1 MRAIRLHE
9 RPQPARRPL
18 GALALSGTLHAGVL
32 AVLLSAAGA
41 APGTVTEETG
51 AVSLNEAITPVIE
64 VMLVA
69 SEADSGPP
77 PAAEPEPES
86 EPESEPRQDPVPE
99 PATEPE
105 PEVAPEPAPP
115 EVEPTPE
122 PAPEPAPEPPPPPP
136 PKPLPKPKPPV
147 KVVPKPQAAPGPSP
161 SPTPSAET
169 GTGTGRNAAAAVEAV
184 SASRGAMVDYGA
196 QVWAWIGRHKPEK
209 VVGGG
214 QAIVKLTL
222 GTAGEVLDA
231 SILTSSGDEALDRA
245 ALAAVRKASPFPLPP
260 PGLTAED
267 RVFSVPFL
275 FRPR

>member
-18 GALALSGTLHAGVL
+18 GALTLSGTLHAGVL
-32 AVLLSAAGA
+32 AILLSAAGA

-51 AVSLNEAITPVIE
+51 AVSLNDTITPVIE

-69 SEADSGPP
+69 SETDSGPP
-77 PAAEPEPES
+77 PAAEPEPER
-86 EPESEPRQDPVPE
+86 EPESEPQQDPVSEPE
-99 PATEPE
+99 PEPE
-105 PEVAPEPAPP
+105 PEVAPEPVSPAL
-115 EVEPTPE
+115 EPT
-122 PAPEPAPEPPPPPP
+122 PEPAPEPPPPPP

-147 KVVPKPQAAPGPSP
+147 KAAPKPQTAPGPSP
-161 SPTPSAET
+161 SPTPPAE
-169 GTGTGRNAAAAVEAV
+169 TGTGRNAAAVEPV

-209 VVGGG
+209 VVGSG
-214 QAIVKLTL
+214 QATVTLTL
-222 GTAGEVLDA
+222 GTVGEVLDA

-245 ALAAVRKASPFPLPP
+245 ALAAVRKASPFPAPP
-260 PGLTAED
+260 PGLSAED

-275 FRPR
+275 FHPR

>member
-1 MRAIRLHE
+1 MRAIRLHG

-41 APGTVTEETG
+41 APGIVAEETG
-51 AVSLNEAITPVIE
+51 AVSLNDTITPVIE

-77 PAAEPEPES
+77 PAAVAEPEITPEIEPQRDPAPEPEP
-86 EPESEPRQDPVPE
+86 
-99 PATEPE
+99 
-105 PEVAPEPAPP
+105 
-115 EVEPTPE
+115 EPTPE
-122 PAPEPAPEPPPPPP
+122 PAPPVVEPAPESAPEAIPPPP
-136 PKPLPKPKPPV
+136 PKPLPKPAPKPPV
-147 KVVPKPQAAPGPSP
+147 KAMTKPQAAPVPNPSP
-161 SPTPSAET
+161 APSTET
-169 GTGTGRNAAAAVEAV
+169 GIGHAAAASEPV
-184 SASRGAMVDYGA
+184 SASRGAVVDYGA

-214 QAIVKLTL
+214 QATVKLTL

-245 ALAAVRKASPFPLPP
+245 ALAAVRKASPFPTPP
-260 PGLTAED
+260 SG
-267 RVFSVPFL
+267 
-275 FRPR
+275 

>member
-77 PAAEPEPES
+77 PAAAAEPES
-86 EPESEPRQDPVPE
+86 EPQQDPVPE
-99 PATEPE
+99 PDTEPE
-105 PEVAPEPAPP
+105 PEVAPEPVPP
-115 EVEPTPE
+115 VVEPIPE
-122 PAPEPAPEPPPPPP
+122 PTPEPPPPPP
-136 PKPLPKPKPPV
+136 PKPLPKPASKPPV
-147 KVVPKPQAAPGPSP
+147 KAAPKPQAAPTAPPSP
-161 SPTPSAET
+161 SPIA
-169 GTGTGRNAAAAVEAV
+169 GTGTGRDAAAAVEAV

-196 QVWAWIGRHKPEK
+196 RVWAWIGRHKPEK

-214 QAIVKLTL
+214 QATVKLTL

-260 PGLTAED
+260 PGLAAED

>member
-51 AVSLNEAITPVIE
+51 AVSLNDTITPVIE

-69 SEADSGPP
+69 SEADSSPP
-77 PAAEPEPES
+77 PAAAAEPES
-86 EPESEPRQDPVPE
+86 EPESEPQQDPVS
-99 PATEPE
+99 EPE
-105 PEVAPEPAPP
+105 PEPIPEPAPP
-115 EVEPTPE
+115 VAEPPPD
-122 PAPEPAPEPPPPPP
+122 PAPEPIPPPP
-136 PKPLPKPKPPV
+136 PKPLPKPALKPPV
-147 KVVPKPQAAPGPSP
+147 KAAPKPQAAPGPNP
-161 SPTPSAET
+161 SPTPPAEA
-169 GTGTGRNAAAAVEAV
+169 GAGRNAAAAVEPV

-214 QAIVKLTL
+214 QATVKLTL

-231 SILTSSGDEALDRA
+231 SILASSGDEADR
-245 ALAAVRKASPFPLPP
+245 K
-260 PGLTAED
+260 
-267 RVFSVPFL
+267 SVV
-275 FRPR
+275 

>member
-51 AVSLNEAITPVIE
+51 AVSLNDTITPVIE

-69 SEADSGPP
+69 SEGDSGPP
-77 PAAEPEPES
+77 PAAEPEPEITPEI
-86 EPESEPRQDPVPE
+86 EPQQDPASESEP
-99 PATEPE
+99 
-105 PEVAPEPAPP
+105 
-115 EVEPTPE
+115 EPTPE
-122 PAPEPAPEPPPPPP
+122 PIPPPP
-136 PKPLPKPKPPV
+136 PKPLPKPAPKPPV
-147 KVVPKPQAAPGPSP
+147 KAMPKPQAAPGPSP
-161 SPTPSAET
+161 SPTPSTET
-169 GTGTGRNAAAAVEAV
+169 GTGHASAAASEPV

-214 QAIVKLTL
+214 QATVKLTL

-231 SILTSSGDEALDRA
+231 AILTSSGDEALDRA
-245 ALAAVRKASPFPLPP
+245 ALAAVRKASPFPTPP

>member
-51 AVSLNEAITPVIE
+51 AVSLNDTITPVIE

-69 SEADSGPP
+69 SEADNGPP
-77 PAAEPEPES
+77 PTAEPEPER
-86 EPESEPRQDPVPE
+86 EPESEPQQDPVS
-99 PATEPE
+99 EPE
-105 PEVAPEPAPP
+105 PEPIPEPAPP
-115 EVEPTPE
+115 VAEPPPD
-122 PAPEPAPEPPPPPP
+122 PAPEPIPPPP
-136 PKPLPKPKPPV
+136 PKPLPKPALKPPV
-147 KVVPKPQAAPGPSP
+147 KAAPKPQAAPGPNP
-161 SPTPSAET
+161 SPTPPAEA
-169 GTGTGRNAAAAVEAV
+169 GAGRNAAAAVEPV

-214 QAIVKLTL
+214 QATVKLTL

-231 SILTSSGDEALDRA
+231 SILASSGDEALDRA
-245 ALAAVRKASPFPLPP
+245 ALAAVRKASPFPTPP
-260 PGLTAED
+260 PGLTAEE

>member
-18 GALALSGTLHAGVL
+18 GALALSGTLHAGIL
-32 AVLLSAAGA
+32 AILLSAAGA

-51 AVSLNEAITPVIE
+51 AVSLNDTITPVIE
-64 VMLVA
+64 VMLVTP
-69 SEADSGPP
+69 EADSGPP
-77 PAAEPEPES
+77 PAAEPEPEITPEI
-86 EPESEPRQDPVPE
+86 EPQQDPASESEP
-99 PATEPE
+99 
-105 PEVAPEPAPP
+105 
-115 EVEPTPE
+115 EPTPE
-122 PAPEPAPEPPPPPP
+122 PIPPPP
-136 PKPLPKPKPPV
+136 PKPLPKPAPKPPV
-147 KVVPKPQAAPGPSP
+147 KAMPKPQAAPGPSP
-161 SPTPSAET
+161 SPTPSTET
-169 GTGTGRNAAAAVEAV
+169 GTGHASAAASEPV

-214 QAIVKLTL
+214 QATVKLTL

-231 SILTSSGDEALDRA
+231 AILTSSGDAALDRA
-245 ALAAVRKASPFPLPP
+245 ALAAVRKASPFPTPP

>member
-1 MRAIRLHE
+1 MRAIRLHG

-41 APGTVTEETG
+41 APGTVAEETG
-51 AVSLNEAITPVIE
+51 AVSLNDTITPVIE

-77 PAAEPEPES
+77 PATEPEPAI
-86 EPESEPRQDPVPE
+86 EPQQDPVSE

-105 PEVAPEPAPP
+105 PEVAPEPASPAL
-115 EVEPTPE
+115 EPT
-122 PAPEPAPEPPPPPP
+122 PEPAPEPPPPPP

-147 KVVPKPQAAPGPSP
+147 KAAPKPQAVPGPSP
-161 SPTPSAET
+161 SPTPSTEK
-169 GTGTGRNAAAAVEAV
+169 GTGRNAAAAVEPV

-214 QAIVKLTL
+214 QATVKLTL

-231 SILTSSGDEALDRA
+231 SILTSSGDAALDRA
-245 ALAAVRKASPFPLPP
+245 ALAAVRKASPFPTPP
-260 PGLTAED
+260 PGLSAED

>member
-1 MRAIRLHE
+1 MRAIRLHG
-9 RPQPARRPL
+9 RPPPARRPL
-18 GALALSGTLHAGVL
+18 GALTLSGTLHAGVL

-51 AVSLNEAITPVIE
+51 AVSLNDTVTPVIE

-77 PAAEPEPES
+77 PAAVAEPES
-86 EPESEPRQDPVPE
+86 EPEVM
-99 PATEPE
+99 PE
-105 PEVAPEPAPP
+105 PESVPPVAEPAPAS
-115 EVEPTPE
+115 
-122 PAPEPAPEPPPPPP
+122 APEPPPP
-136 PKPLPKPKPPV
+136 PKPLPKPLPKPKPPA
-147 KVVPKPQAAPGPSP
+147 KAALKPQVAPGPSP
-161 SPTPSAET
+161 SATPSAET
-169 GTGTGRNAAAAVEAV
+169 GTGREAATASEPV
-184 SASRGAMVDYGA
+184 SASRGAVVDYGA

-214 QAIVKLTL
+214 QATVKLTL
-222 GTAGEVLDA
+222 GAAGEVLDA
-231 SILTSSGDEALDRA
+231 SILTSSGDAALDRA
-245 ALAAVRKASPFPLPP
+245 ALAAVRKASPFPTPP

>member
-1 MRAIRLHE
+1 MRAIRLHGC
-9 RPQPARRPL
+9 PPPAPRPL

-51 AVSLNEAITPVIE
+51 AVSLNDAITPVIE

-77 PAAEPEPES
+77 PAAAAEPES
-86 EPESEPRQDPVPE
+86 EPEITPEIEPQRDPAP
-99 PATEPE
+99 EPE
-105 PEVAPEPAPP
+105 P
-115 EVEPTPE
+115 EPTPE
-122 PAPEPAPEPPPPPP
+122 PVPPVVEPTPEPAPEPPPPPP
-136 PKPLPKPKPPV
+136 PKPLPKPAPKPPV
-147 KVVPKPQAAPGPSP
+147 KAAPKPQAAPTATP

-169 GTGTGRNAAAAVEAV
+169 GTGRNAAAAVEPV
-184 SASRGAMVDYGA
+184 SASRGAVVDYGA

-214 QAIVKLTL
+214 QATVTLTL
-222 GTAGEVLDA
+222 GPAGEVLDA
-231 SILTSSGDEALDRA
+231 AILTSSGDAALDRA
-245 ALAAVRKASPFPLPP
+245 ALAAVRKASPFPTPP
-260 PGLTAED
+260 PGLTAAD

>member
-32 AVLLSAAGA
+32 AVLLFAAGA

-77 PAAEPEPES
+77 PAAAPEPES
-86 EPESEPRQDPVPE
+86 EPERESTPE
-99 PATEPE
+99 PVAQPEPELAPEPE
-105 PEVAPEPAPP
+105 PVPPVAEPPPEPTA
-115 EVEPTPE
+115 E
-122 PAPEPAPEPPPPPP
+122 PPPP
-136 PKPLPKPKPPV
+136 PKPLPKPAPKPPV
-147 KVVPKPQAAPGPSP
+147 KAAPKQQPAPASPPSP
-161 SPTPSAET
+161 APSTESET
-169 GTGTGRNAAAAVEAV
+169 GTGTGTGHNAAAAVEAV

-214 QAIVKLTL
+214 QATVKLTL

-245 ALAAVRKASPFPLPP
+245 ALAAVRKASPFPTPP
-260 PGLTAED
+260 PGLPVED

>member
-1 MRAIRLHE
+1 MRAIRLHGH
-9 RPQPARRPL
+9 PPPARRPL
-18 GALALSGTLHAGVL
+18 GALALSGTLHAGIL
-32 AVLLSAAGA
+32 AILLSAAGA

-51 AVSLNEAITPVIE
+51 AVSLNETITSVIE
-64 VMLVA
+64 VMLLA

-77 PAAEPEPES
+77 PAAAPEPES
-86 EPESEPRQDPVPE
+86 EPQQEPVPE
-99 PATEPE
+99 PATEP
-105 PEVAPEPAPP
+105 APE
-115 EVEPTPE
+115 
-122 PAPEPAPEPPPPPP
+122 PPPPP
-136 PKPLPKPKPPV
+136 PKPLPKPPPKPPV
-147 KVVPKPQAAPGPSP
+147 KTAPKPPAAPTATP

-169 GTGTGRNAAAAVEAV
+169 GTGHASTAASEPV
-184 SASRGAMVDYGA
+184 SASRGAVVDYGA

-214 QAIVKLTL
+214 QATVKLTL

-231 SILTSSGDEALDRA
+231 AILTSSGDEALDRA
-245 ALAAVRKASPFPLPP
+245 ALAAVRRASPFPAPP

>member
-1 MRAIRLHE
+1 MRAIRLHG

-41 APGTVTEETG
+41 APGTVAEETG
-51 AVSLNEAITPVIE
+51 AISLNDTITPVIE

-69 SEADSGPP
+69 AEADSGPP
-77 PAAEPEPES
+77 PAAAPEAAPKPES
-86 EPESEPRQDPVPE
+86 EPQQDPVPE
-99 PATEPE
+99 PELEPE
-105 PEVAPEPAPP
+105 PEVAPEPVPP
-115 EVEPTPE
+115 VPEPTPD
-122 PAPEPAPEPPPPPP
+122 PAPKPPLPPP

-147 KVVPKPQAAPGPSP
+147 TAAPKPPAAPAAVPSP
-161 SPTPSAET
+161 SPTTETGPGRASAEP
-169 GTGTGRNAAAAVEAV
+169 V
-184 SASRGAMVDYGA
+184 SASRGAVVDYGA

-214 QAIVKLTL
+214 QVTVKLTL

-231 SILTSSGDEALDRA
+231 AILTSSGDAALDRA
-245 ALAAVRKASPFPLPP
+245 ALAAVRKASPFPAPP
-260 PGLTAED
+260 PDLTAED

>member
-1 MRAIRLHE
+1 MRAIRLHG

-41 APGTVTEETG
+41 APGTVAEETG
-51 AVSLNEAITPVIE
+51 AVSLNDTITPVIE

-77 PAAEPEPES
+77 PAAAAAPES
-86 EPESEPRQDPVPE
+86 EPQPE
-99 PATEPE
+99 PITELATEPE
-105 PEVAPEPAPP
+105 PEVAPEPVPP
-115 EVEPTPE
+115 MGEPTPE
-122 PAPEPAPEPPPPPP
+122 PAPEPSPPPP

-147 KVVPKPQAAPGPSP
+147 KAAPKPQMAPGPSP

-169 GTGTGRNAAAAVEAV
+169 GTGRNAAAAVEPV

-214 QAIVKLTL
+214 QATVKLTL

-231 SILTSSGDEALDRA
+231 TILTSSGDEALDRA
-245 ALAAVRKASPFPLPP
+245 ALAAVRKASPFPTPP
-260 PGLTAED
+260 PGLTAQD

>member
-18 GALALSGTLHAGVL
+18 GALALSGTLHAGIL

-41 APGTVTEETG
+41 APGTVAEETG
-51 AVSLNEAITPVIE
+51 AVSLNETTPVIE

-77 PAAEPEPES
+77 PAAVAEPEITPEIEPQREPAPEPEPE
-86 EPESEPRQDPVPE
+86 PTPE
-99 PATEPE
+99 PATPE
-105 PEVAPEPAPP
+105 A
-115 EVEPTPE
+115 EPTPE
-122 PAPEPAPEPPPPPP
+122 PAPEPIPPPP
-136 PKPLPKPKPPV
+136 PKPLPKPAPKPPV
-147 KVVPKPQAAPGPSP
+147 KAMPKPQAAPVQNPSP
-161 SPTPSAET
+161 APSA
-169 GTGTGRNAAAAVEAV
+169 GTGTGRNAAAAVEPV

-214 QAIVKLTL
+214 QATVKLTL

-231 SILTSSGDEALDRA
+231 AILTSSGDEALDRA
-245 ALAAVRKASPFPLPP
+245 ALAAVRKASPFPTPP
-260 PGLTAED
+260 PGLSAED

>member
-41 APGTVTEETG
+41 APGTVAEETG
-51 AVSLNEAITPVIE
+51 AVSLNNTITPVIE

-86 EPESEPRQDPVPE
+86 EPQQDPAPE
-99 PATEPE
+99 PVSEPE
-105 PEVAPEPAPP
+105 PEVAPEPVPP
-115 EVEPTPE
+115 ALEPTE
-122 PAPEPAPEPPPPPP
+122 PTPEPAPEPPPPPP

-147 KVVPKPQAAPGPSP
+147 KAAPKPQAAPVPSP

-169 GTGTGRNAAAAVEAV
+169 GTGTGRNAAAVEAV
-184 SASRGAMVDYGA
+184 SASRGAVVDYGA

-214 QAIVKLTL
+214 QATVKLTL

-231 SILTSSGDEALDRA
+231 SILASSGDAALDRA
-245 ALAAVRKASPFPLPP
+245 ALAAVRRASPFPAPP
-260 PGLTAED
+260 PSLTAED

>member
-51 AVSLNEAITPVIE
+51 AVSLNDTITPVIE

-77 PAAEPEPES
+77 PAAATEPES
-86 EPESEPRQDPVPE
+86 EPQQDPVPE

-105 PEVAPEPAPP
+105 PDVAPEPVPP
-115 EVEPTPE
+115 VAE

-136 PKPLPKPKPPV
+136 PKPLPKPAPKPSV
-147 KVVPKPQAAPGPSP
+147 KAAPKPQAAPVPNP

-169 GTGTGRNAAAAVEAV
+169 GTGHASAAAVEPV
-184 SASRGAMVDYGA
+184 SAGRGAMVDYGA

-214 QAIVKLTL
+214 QATVKLTL
-222 GTAGEVLDA
+222 GAAGEVLDA
-231 SILTSSGDEALDRA
+231 SILTSSGDTALDRA
-245 ALAAVRKASPFPLPP
+245 ALAAVRKASPFPTPP

>member
-51 AVSLNEAITPVIE
+51 AVSLNDTITPVIE
-64 VMLVA
+64 VMLVT

-77 PAAEPEPES
+77 PAPEPEITPEIEPQQDPASKPEPES
-86 EPESEPRQDPVPE
+86 
-99 PATEPE
+99 
-105 PEVAPEPAPP
+105 
-115 EVEPTPE
+115 TPE
-122 PAPEPAPEPPPPPP
+122 PIPPPP
-136 PKPLPKPKPPV
+136 PKPLPKPAPKPPV
-147 KVVPKPQAAPGPSP
+147 KAMPKPQAAPGPSP
-161 SPTPSAET
+161 SPTPSTET
-169 GTGTGRNAAAAVEAV
+169 GTGHASAAASEPV

-214 QAIVKLTL
+214 QATVKLTL

-231 SILTSSGDEALDRA
+231 AILTSSGDEALDRA
-245 ALAAVRKASPFPLPP
+245 ALAAVRKASPFPTPP

>member
-9 RPQPARRPL
+9 RTQPARRPL
-18 GALALSGTLHAGVL
+18 GALALSGALHAGVL

-51 AVSLNEAITPVIE
+51 AVSLNDTITPVIE

-69 SEADSGPP
+69 SETDSGPP
-77 PAAEPEPES
+77 PAAEPEPER
-86 EPESEPRQDPVPE
+86 EPESEPQQDTAPE
-99 PATEPE
+99 PVSEPE
-105 PEVAPEPAPP
+105 PEVAPEPVSPAL
-115 EVEPTPE
+115 EPT
-122 PAPEPAPEPPPPPP
+122 PEPAPEPPPPPP

-147 KVVPKPQAAPGPSP
+147 KAAPKPQTAPGPSP
-161 SPTPSAET
+161 SPTPPAEA
-169 GTGTGRNAAAAVEAV
+169 GAGRNAAAAVEPV

-214 QAIVKLTL
+214 QATVKLTL

-231 SILTSSGDEALDRA
+231 SILASSGDEALDRA
-245 ALAAVRKASPFPLPP
+245 ALAAVRKASPFPTPP

>member
-18 GALALSGTLHAGVL
+18 GALALSGTLHAGAL

-41 APGTVTEETG
+41 APGTVAEETG
-51 AVSLNEAITPVIE
+51 AVSLNETITPVIE
-64 VMLVA
+64 MMLVA
-69 SEADSGPP
+69 SEVDSGPP
-77 PAAEPEPES
+77 PAAVAEPES
-86 EPESEPRQDPVPE
+86 EPQQDPGPQPVP
-99 PATEPE
+99 EPE
-105 PEVAPEPAPP
+105 PEVALEPVPP
-115 EVEPTPE
+115 LLEPTPE
-122 PAPEPAPEPPPPPP
+122 SAPEPPPPPP
-136 PKPLPKPKPPV
+136 PKPKPKPPV
-147 KVVPKPQAAPGPSP
+147 KAVSKPQAAPGPSP
-161 SPTPSAET
+161 SPAPSAEAGTGT
-169 GTGTGRNAAAAVEAV
+169 GTGTGRNAAAVEPV

-209 VVGGG
+209 VVGSG
-214 QAIVKLTL
+214 QATVKLTL

-245 ALAAVRKASPFPLPP
+245 ALAAVRKASPFPAPP

>member
-51 AVSLNEAITPVIE
+51 AVSLNDTITPVIE

-69 SEADSGPP
+69 SEADSSPP
-77 PAAEPEPES
+77 PAAAAEPES
-86 EPESEPRQDPVPE
+86 EPESEPQQDPVS
-99 PATEPE
+99 EPE
-105 PEVAPEPAPP
+105 PEPIPEPAPP
-115 EVEPTPE
+115 VAEPPPD
-122 PAPEPAPEPPPPPP
+122 PAPEPIPPPP
-136 PKPLPKPKPPV
+136 PKPLPKPALKPPV
-147 KVVPKPQAAPGPSP
+147 KAAPKPQAAPGPNP
-161 SPTPSAET
+161 SPTPPAEA
-169 GTGTGRNAAAAVEAV
+169 GAGRNAAAAVEPV

-214 QAIVKLTL
+214 QATVKLTL

-231 SILTSSGDEALDRA
+231 SILASSGDEALDRA
-245 ALAAVRKASPFPLPP
+245 ALAAVRKASPFPTPP